1 MLNFLLMFIS
11 FEGIDGCGKSTQI
24 KILSEYLIS
33 LGNKVLTIRE
43 PGGNDLSE
51 AIRKILLSSKNV
63 IDPITELLLFE
74 SARANLIQETIRPA
88 LDNGFIVLSDRF
100 YDSTIAYQGYGRGIN
115 LDYIT
120 QINTIATNG
129 LKPDL
134 TFFLDVDIQTS
145 KKRSNYRISDRIE
158 LSDDSFF
165 ENVIKGFHIIAVNE
179 PERMIVINAKNDI
192 KKTHNNIL
200 SILADKFPNIFLLS

>member
-1 MLNFLLMFIS
+1 MFIS

-24 KILSEYLIS
+24 KLLSEYLIS

-43 PGGNDLSE
+43 PGGNSLSE
-51 AIRKILLSSKNV
+51 AIRKILLSSKNE

-74 SARANLIQETIRPA
+74 SARANLIRQTIKPS
-88 LDNGFIVLSDRF
+88 LDDGFIILSDRF

-134 TFFLDVDIQTS
+134 TFLLDVDIQTS
-145 KKRSNYRISDRIE
+145 KNRSNFRVSDRIE

-165 ENVIKGFHIIAVNE
+165 EKVIDGFRIIAANE
-179 PERMIVINAKNDI
+179 PDRLIVIDAKNNI
-192 KKTHNNIL
+192 QSTHNKIL
-200 SILADKFPNIFLLS
+200 SVLINKFPNIFRLP